1 MEKETSSEQNITYL
15 VKIFSVFLSIASA
28 ILCFM
33 IFIYWKG
40 YADNLGINT
49 NSMDISYKE
58 NIYIII
64 LASPNLIVLFVTSL
78 FISKLFSHKQ
88 INNEIIKKIC
98 LTVCLTVCL
107 AVIIAFLLNIYILHC
122 YKSFLF
128 NIKFIYSLLKV
139 HIVLLTIG
147 VLIILSIPSP
157 KNQKYSVIISLILL
171 IILGIPSVYSV
182 GYESIKNQITYQVT
196 INNEYVVVYT
206 NKDKYILNSVK
217 IKDDKLIFT
226 NKTQMIVDCN
236 NVELTKRKFKNV
248 EVRNP

>member
-1 MEKETSSEQNITYL
+1 MENKKTTEQNYTNL
-15 VKIFSVFLSIASA
+15 LKIFATFMSISSA
-28 ILCFM
+28 ILCFI

-58 NIYIII
+58 NIYTIL
-64 LASPNLIVLFVTSL
+64 LASPNLIILFVSSL

-88 INNEIIKKIC
+88 INKEIIKKIC
-98 LTVCLTVCL
+98 LIVFITF
-107 AVIIAFLLNIYILHC
+107 ILNMYILHC
-122 YKSFLF
+122 YNSFQF
-128 NIKFIYSLLKV
+128 NIRFIISLL
-139 HIVLLTIG
+139 IIYILLLLIG
-147 VLIILSIPSP
+147 VLIIISMPST

-171 IILGIPSVYSV
+171 IVLGVSSVYSV
-182 GYESIKNQITYQVT
+182 GYESIKNKIAYQIT
-196 INNEYVVVYT
+196 NNNKYVVVYT

>member
-1 MEKETSSEQNITYL
+1 MENKKTTEQNYTNL
-15 VKIFSVFLSIASA
+15 LKIFATFMSISSA
-28 ILCFM
+28 ILCFI

-58 NIYIII
+58 NIYTIL
-64 LASPNLIVLFVTSL
+64 LASPNLIILFVSSL

-88 INNEIIKKIC
+88 IKKEIIKKIC
-98 LTVCLTVCL
+98 LIVFITF
-107 AVIIAFLLNIYILHC
+107 ILNMYILHC
-122 YKSFLF
+122 YNSFQF
-128 NIKFIYSLLKV
+128 NIRFIISLL
-139 HIVLLTIG
+139 IIYILLLLIG
-147 VLIILSIPSP
+147 VLIIISMPST

-171 IILGIPSVYSV
+171 IVLGVSSVYSV
-182 GYESIKNQITYQVT
+182 GYESIKNKIAYQIT
-196 INNEYVVVYT
+196 NNNKYVVVYT

-236 NVELTKRKFKNV
+236 NVELTKRKFQNV

>member
-1 MEKETSSEQNITYL
+1 MENKKTTEQNYTNL
-15 VKIFSVFLSIASA
+15 WKIFATFMSISSA
-28 ILCFM
+28 ILCFI

-58 NIYIII
+58 NIYTIL
-64 LASPNLIVLFVTSL
+64 LASPNLIILFVSSL

-88 INNEIIKKIC
+88 INKEIIKKIC
-98 LTVCLTVCL
+98 LIVFITF
-107 AVIIAFLLNIYILHC
+107 ILNMYILHC
-122 YKSFLF
+122 YNSFQF
-128 NIKFIYSLLKV
+128 NIRFIISLL
-139 HIVLLTIG
+139 IIYILLLLIG
-147 VLIILSIPSP
+147 VLIIISMPST

-171 IILGIPSVYSV
+171 IVLGVSSVYSV
-182 GYESIKNQITYQVT
+182 GYESIKNKIAYQIT
-196 INNEYVVVYT
+196 NNNKYVVVYT

-236 NVELTKRKFKNV
+236 NVELTKRKFQNV

>member
-15 VKIFSVFLSIASA
+15 VKIFAVFLSIASA

-98 LTVCLTVCL
+98 LTV
-107 AVIIAFLLNIYILHC
+107 IIAFLLNIYILYC

-182 GYESIKNQITYQVT
+182 GYESIKNQIAYQVT
-196 INNEYVVVYT
+196 VNNEYVVVYT

-226 NKTQMIVDCN
+226 NKSQMIVDCN

>member
-1 MEKETSSEQNITYL
+1 MENKKTTEQNYTNL
-15 VKIFSVFLSIASA
+15 LKVFATFMSISSA
-28 ILCFM
+28 ILCFI

-58 NIYIII
+58 NIYTIL
-64 LASPNLIVLFVTSL
+64 LASPNLIILFVSSL

-88 INNEIIKKIC
+88 INKEIIKKIC
-98 LTVCLTVCL
+98 LIVFITF
-107 AVIIAFLLNIYILHC
+107 ILNMYILHC
-122 YKSFLF
+122 YNSFQF
-128 NIKFIYSLLKV
+128 NIRFIISLL
-139 HIVLLTIG
+139 IIYILLLLIG
-147 VLIILSIPSP
+147 VLIIISMPST

-171 IILGIPSVYSV
+171 IVLGVSSVYSV
-182 GYESIKNQITYQVT
+182 GYESIKNKIAYQIT
-196 INNEYVVVYT
+196 NNNKYVVVYT

-236 NVELTKRKFKNV
+236 NVELTKRKFQNV

>member
-1 MEKETSSEQNITYL
+1 MKKETSSEQNITYL
-15 VKIFSVFLSIASA
+15 LKVFATFMSIASA

-58 NIYIII
+58 NIYIIL
-64 LASPNLIVLFVTSL
+64 LASPNLIVLFATSL

-88 INNEIIKKIC
+88 RNKEIIKKIF
-98 LTVCLTVCL
+98 L
-107 AVIIAFLLNIYILHC
+107 AVFITFVLNIYILYC

-139 HIVLLTIG
+139 HIVLLIIG
-147 VLIILSIPSP
+147 VLIILSMPSS
-157 KNQKYSVIISLILL
+157 KNQKYSVVISLILL
-171 IILGIPSVYSV
+171 IVLGMPSVYSV
-182 GYESIKNQITYQVT
+182 GYESIKSQITFQVT
-196 INNEYVVVYT
+196 KNNEYVVVYT
-206 NKDKYILNSVK
+206 NNDKYILNSVL
-217 IKDDKLIFT
+217 IKNNELIFT
-226 NKTQMIVDCN
+226 NKTQKIVDFN
-236 NVELTKRKFKNV
+236 NVELIKRKFHNV

>member
-1 MEKETSSEQNITYL
+1 MENKKTTEQNYTNL
-15 VKIFSVFLSIASA
+15 LKIFATFMSISSA
-28 ILCFM
+28 ILCFI

-58 NIYIII
+58 NIYTIL
-64 LASPNLIVLFVTSL
+64 LASPNLIILFVSSL

-88 INNEIIKKIC
+88 INKEIIKKIC
-98 LTVCLTVCL
+98 LIVFITF
-107 AVIIAFLLNIYILHC
+107 ILNMYILHC
-122 YKSFLF
+122 YNSFQF
-128 NIKFIYSLLKV
+128 NIRFIISLL
-139 HIVLLTIG
+139 IIYILLLLIG
-147 VLIILSIPSP
+147 VLIIISMPST

-171 IILGIPSVYSV
+171 IVLGVSSVYSV
-182 GYESIKNQITYQVT
+182 GYESIKNKIAYQIT
-196 INNEYVVVYT
+196 NNNKYVVVYT

-226 NKTQMIVDCN
+226 NKIQMIVDCN
-236 NVELTKRKFKNV
+236 NVELTKRKFQNV

>member
-1 MEKETSSEQNITYL
+1 MENKKTTEQNYTNL
-15 VKIFSVFLSIASA
+15 LKIFATFMSISSA
-28 ILCFM
+28 ILCFI

-58 NIYIII
+58 NIYTIL
-64 LASPNLIVLFVTSL
+64 LASPNLIILFVSSL

-88 INNEIIKKIC
+88 INKEIIKKIC
-98 LTVCLTVCL
+98 LIVFITF
-107 AVIIAFLLNIYILHC
+107 ILNMYILHC
-122 YKSFLF
+122 YNSFQF
-128 NIKFIYSLLKV
+128 NIRFIISLL
-139 HIVLLTIG
+139 IIYILLLLIG
-147 VLIILSIPSP
+147 VLIIISMPST

-171 IILGIPSVYSV
+171 IVLGVSSVYSV
-182 GYESIKNQITYQVT
+182 GYESIKNKIAYQIT
-196 INNEYVVVYT
+196 NNNKYVVVYT

-226 NKTQMIVDCN
+226 NKTQMIVHCN
-236 NVELTKRKFKNV
+236 NVELTKRKFQNV

>member
-1 MEKETSSEQNITYL
+1 MENKKTTEQNYTNL
-15 VKIFSVFLSIASA
+15 LKIFATFMSISSA
-28 ILCFM
+28 ILCFI

-58 NIYIII
+58 NIYTIL
-64 LASPNLIVLFVTSL
+64 LASPNLIILFVSSL

-88 INNEIIKKIC
+88 INKEIIKNIC
-98 LTVCLTVCL
+98 LIVFITF
-107 AVIIAFLLNIYILHC
+107 ILNMYILHC
-122 YKSFLF
+122 YNSFQF
-128 NIKFIYSLLKV
+128 NIRFIISLL
-139 HIVLLTIG
+139 IIYILLLLIG
-147 VLIILSIPSP
+147 VLIIISMPST

-171 IILGIPSVYSV
+171 IVLGVSSVYSV
-182 GYESIKNQITYQVT
+182 GYESIKNKIAYQIT
-196 INNEYVVVYT
+196 NNNKYVVVYT

-226 NKTQMIVDCN
+226 NKIQMIVDCN
-236 NVELTKRKFKNV
+236 NVELTKRKFQNV

>member
-1 MEKETSSEQNITYL
+1 MENKKTTEQNYTNL
-15 VKIFSVFLSIASA
+15 LKIFATFMSISSA
-28 ILCFM
+28 ILCFI

-58 NIYIII
+58 NIYTIL
-64 LASPNLIVLFVTSL
+64 LASPNLIILFVSSL

-88 INNEIIKKIC
+88 INKEIIKKIC
-98 LTVCLTVCL
+98 LIVFITF
-107 AVIIAFLLNIYILHC
+107 ILNMYILHC
-122 YKSFLF
+122 YNSFQF
-128 NIKFIYSLLKV
+128 NIRFIISLL
-139 HIVLLTIG
+139 IIYILLLLIG
-147 VLIILSIPSP
+147 VLIIISMPST
-157 KNQKYSVIISLILL
+157 KSQKYSVIISLILL
-171 IILGIPSVYSV
+171 IVLGVSSVYSV
-182 GYESIKNQITYQVT
+182 GYESIKNKIAYQIT
-196 INNEYVVVYT
+196 NNNKYVVVYT

-236 NVELTKRKFKNV
+236 NVELTKRKFQNV

>member
-1 MEKETSSEQNITYL
+1 MENKKTTEQNYTNL
-15 VKIFSVFLSIASA
+15 LKIFATFMSISSA
-28 ILCFM
+28 ILCFI

-58 NIYIII
+58 NIYTIL
-64 LASPNLIVLFVTSL
+64 LASPNLIILFVSSL

-88 INNEIIKKIC
+88 INKEIIKKIC
-98 LTVCLTVCL
+98 LIVFITF
-107 AVIIAFLLNIYILHC
+107 ILNMYILHC
-122 YKSFLF
+122 YNSFQF
-128 NIKFIYSLLKV
+128 NIRFIISLL
-139 HIVLLTIG
+139 IIYILLLLIG
-147 VLIILSIPSP
+147 VLIIISMPST

-171 IILGIPSVYSV
+171 IVLGVSSVYSV
-182 GYESIKNQITYQVT
+182 GYESIKNKIAYQIT
-196 INNEYVVVYT
+196 NNNKYVVVYT

-236 NVELTKRKFKNV
+236 NVELTKRKFQNV

>member
-1 MEKETSSEQNITYL
+1 MENKKTTEQNYTNL
-15 VKIFSVFLSIASA
+15 LKIFATFMSISSA
-28 ILCFM
+28 ILCFI

-58 NIYIII
+58 NIYTIL
-64 LASPNLIVLFVTSL
+64 LASPNLIILFVSSL

-88 INNEIIKKIC
+88 INKEIIKKIC
-98 LTVCLTVCL
+98 LIVFITF
-107 AVIIAFLLNIYILHC
+107 ILNMYILHC
-122 YKSFLF
+122 YNSFQF
-128 NIKFIYSLLKV
+128 NIRFIISLL
-139 HIVLLTIG
+139 IIYILLLLIG
-147 VLIILSIPSP
+147 VLIIISMPST

-171 IILGIPSVYSV
+171 IVLGVSSVYSV
-182 GYESIKNQITYQVT
+182 GYESIKNKIAYQIT
-196 INNEYVVVYT
+196 NNIKYVVVYT

-236 NVELTKRKFKNV
+236 NVELTKRKFQNV

>member
-1 MEKETSSEQNITYL
+1 MENKKTTEQNYTNL
-15 VKIFSVFLSIASA
+15 LKIFAAFMSISSA
-28 ILCFM
+28 ILCFI

-58 NIYIII
+58 NIYTIL
-64 LASPNLIVLFVTSL
+64 LASPNLIILFISSL

-88 INNEIIKKIC
+88 INKVIIKKIC
-98 LTVCLTVCL
+98 LIVFITFILNMYVLHCYNSFQFNIRF
-107 AVIIAFLLNIYILHC
+107 IISLLIIYIL
-122 YKSFLF
+122 
-128 NIKFIYSLLKV
+128 LL
-139 HIVLLTIG
+139 LIG
-147 VLIILSIPSP
+147 VLIILSMPST
-157 KNQKYSVIISLILL
+157 KKQKYSVIISLILL
-171 IILGIPSVYSV
+171 IVLGVSSVYSV
-182 GYESIKNQITYQVT
+182 GYESIKNKIAYQIT
-196 INNEYVVVYT
+196 NNNKYVVVYT

-236 NVELTKRKFKNV
+236 NVELTKRKFQNV

>member
-15 VKIFSVFLSIASA
+15 VNIFAVFLSIASA

-98 LTVCLTVCL
+98 LTVCL
-107 AVIIAFLLNIYILHC
+107 AVIIAFLLNIYILYC

-157 KNQKYSVIISLILL
+157 KNQKYSVIISLILF

-182 GYESIKNQITYQVT
+182 GYESIKNQIAYQVT

-226 NKTQMIVDCN
+226 NKSQMIVDCN

>member
-1 MEKETSSEQNITYL
+1 MENKKTTEQNYTNL
-15 VKIFSVFLSIASA
+15 LKIFATFMSISSA
-28 ILCFM
+28 ILCFI

-58 NIYIII
+58 NIYTIL
-64 LASPNLIVLFVTSL
+64 LASPNLIILFVSSL

-88 INNEIIKKIC
+88 INKEIIKKIC
-98 LTVCLTVCL
+98 LIVFITF
-107 AVIIAFLLNIYILHC
+107 ILNMYILHC
-122 YKSFLF
+122 YNSFQF
-128 NIKFIYSLLKV
+128 NIRFIISLL
-139 HIVLLTIG
+139 IIYILLLLIG
-147 VLIILSIPSP
+147 VLIIISMPST

-171 IILGIPSVYSV
+171 IVLGVSSDYSV
-182 GYESIKNQITYQVT
+182 GYESIKNKIAYQIT
-196 INNEYVVVYT
+196 NNNKYVVVYT

-236 NVELTKRKFKNV
+236 NVELTKRKFQNV

>member
-1 MEKETSSEQNITYL
+1 MENKKTTKQNYTNL
-15 VKIFSVFLSIASA
+15 LKIFATFMSISSA
-28 ILCFM
+28 ILCFI

-58 NIYIII
+58 NIYTIL
-64 LASPNLIVLFVTSL
+64 LASPNLIILFVSSL

-88 INNEIIKKIC
+88 INKEIIKKIC
-98 LTVCLTVCL
+98 LIVFITF
-107 AVIIAFLLNIYILHC
+107 ILNMYILHC
-122 YKSFLF
+122 YNSFQF
-128 NIKFIYSLLKV
+128 NIRFIISLL
-139 HIVLLTIG
+139 IIYILLLLIG
-147 VLIILSIPSP
+147 VLIIISMPST

-171 IILGIPSVYSV
+171 IVLGVSSVYSV
-182 GYESIKNQITYQVT
+182 GYESIKNKIAYQIT
-196 INNEYVVVYT
+196 NNNKYVVVYT

-236 NVELTKRKFKNV
+236 NVELTKRKFQNV

>member
-1 MEKETSSEQNITYL
+1 MENKKTTEQNYTNL
-15 VKIFSVFLSIASA
+15 LKIFATFMSISSA
-28 ILCFM
+28 ILCFI

-58 NIYIII
+58 NIYTIL
-64 LASPNLIVLFVTSL
+64 LASPNLIILFVSSL

-88 INNEIIKKIC
+88 INKEIIKKIC
-98 LTVCLTVCL
+98 LIVFIT
-107 AVIIAFLLNIYILHC
+107 FLLNMYILHC
-122 YKSFLF
+122 YNSFQF
-128 NIKFIYSLLKV
+128 NIRFIISLL
-139 HIVLLTIG
+139 IIYILLSLIG
-147 VLIILSIPSP
+147 VLIIISMPST

-171 IILGIPSVYSV
+171 IVLGVSSVYSV
-182 GYESIKNQITYQVT
+182 GYESIKNKIAYQIT
-196 INNEYVVVYT
+196 NNNKYVVVYT

-236 NVELTKRKFKNV
+236 NVELTKRKFQNV

>member
-1 MEKETSSEQNITYL
+1 MKNKKTTEQNYTNL
-15 VKIFSVFLSIASA
+15 LKIFATFMSISSA
-28 ILCFM
+28 ILCFI

-58 NIYIII
+58 NIYTIL
-64 LASPNLIVLFVTSL
+64 LASPNLIILFVSSL

-88 INNEIIKKIC
+88 INKEIIKKIC
-98 LTVCLTVCL
+98 LIVFITF
-107 AVIIAFLLNIYILHC
+107 ILNMYILHC
-122 YKSFLF
+122 YNSFQF
-128 NIKFIYSLLKV
+128 NIRFIISLL
-139 HIVLLTIG
+139 IIYILLLLIG
-147 VLIILSIPSP
+147 VLIIISMPST
-157 KNQKYSVIISLILL
+157 KSQKYSVIISLILL
-171 IILGIPSVYSV
+171 IVLGVSSVYSV
-182 GYESIKNQITYQVT
+182 GYESIKNKIAYQIT
-196 INNEYVVVYT
+196 NNNKYVVVYT

-236 NVELTKRKFKNV
+236 NVELTKRKFQNV

>member
-1 MEKETSSEQNITYL
+1 MENKKTTEQNYTNL
-15 VKIFSVFLSIASA
+15 LKIFATFMSISSA
-28 ILCFM
+28 ILCFI

-58 NIYIII
+58 NIYTIL
-64 LASPNLIVLFVTSL
+64 LASPNLIILFVSSL

-88 INNEIIKKIC
+88 INKEIIKKIC
-98 LTVCLTVCL
+98 LIVFITF
-107 AVIIAFLLNIYILHC
+107 ILNMYILHC
-122 YKSFLF
+122 YNSFQF
-128 NIKFIYSLLKV
+128 NIRFIISLL
-139 HIVLLTIG
+139 IIYILLLLIG
-147 VLIILSIPSP
+147 VLIIISMPST

-171 IILGIPSVYSV
+171 IVLGMSSVYSV
-182 GYESIKNQITYQVT
+182 GYESIKNKIAYQIT
-196 INNEYVVVYT
+196 NNNKYVVVYT